1 MGKPYRLALFPTSC
15 GRRKTLYKAARPAF
29 ISRYGKRDGVVAFE
43 HAKNVA
49 EEVAR
54 YTAKS
59 KDKHWAGMCVVLAAL
74 HPFDRNTVLPK
85 AVLQHLSRE
94 DEAALRRSFLN
105 LNTLR
110 AQDEAPLESKDFRI
124 YKTLLQPYES
134 ERGFLVL
141 PPEAFVRVIDMSE
154 IQFFSGRT
162 AQQLHKMTSHGR
174 FPEAIEGMAHS
185 MVRYWR
191 PAAVQLLL
199 FSCYDKQSNII
210 ARYLHPE
217 LFKRVNTVLRSLKGE
232 IGAVKDKFSRH
243 IAELVQCAEKKGI
256 PIIKKTER
264 ETGDKVPFILRQ
276 KTAGSATLK
285 LINRNFVPV
294 DATDFDTEL
303 LMDKVNDLL
312 ASTLVSMHPFNA
324 EALYSMITNKDRS
337 ILAESEPIFYPN
349 SREENGM
356 SHPDYKGVGH
366 LTYDA
371 SHFGAENILKVELHV
386 RSFTSDHDYYHGKA
400 ARGYRDSPELA
411 DAWGDQNFKIVQAL
425 GLKR

>member
-1 MGKPYRLALFPTSC
+1 MGKPYSLDLFPTSC
-15 GRRKTLYKAARPAF
+15 RRRMTLYKAARPAF
-29 ISRYGKRDGVVAFE
+29 VQRYGRKDGVVAFE

-59 KDKHWAGMCVVLAAL
+59 KDKRWAGMCVVLATL
-74 HPFDRNTVLPK
+74 HPFDRNTVLPRG
-85 AVLQHLSRE
+85 VMQHLSG
-94 DEAALRRSFLN
+94 DDQAQLRRSFLN

-110 AQDEAPLESKDFRI
+110 AQDEAPLDSKDFRI
-124 YKTLLQPYES
+124 YKTLLQPYQS
-134 ERGFLVL
+134 EAGFVVL

-162 AQQLHKMTSHGR
+162 AQQLHKLTSHGR

-185 MVRYWR
+185 MIRYWR

-217 LFKRVNTVLRSLKGE
+217 AFKKMNGLLRSLKGE
-232 IGAVKDKFSRH
+232 LEAVKGKFSKH
-243 IAELVQCAEKKGI
+243 IAGLVRCAEGKKI
-256 PIIKKTER
+256 PIIQKTER
-264 ETGDKVPFILRQ
+264 ETGERVPYILRQ
-276 KTAGSATLK
+276 KTPGSATLK
-285 LINRNFVPV
+285 AIKKEVIPA
-294 DATDFDTEL
+294 DGSEFDTKA
-303 LMDKVNDLL
+303 LMDEVQDLL
-312 ASTLVSMHPFNA
+312 ASTLVSVHPFNA
-324 EALYSMITNKDRS
+324 EALYSMITTKDRD
-337 ILAESEPIFYPN
+337 ILRESEALFYPN
-349 SREENGM
+349 CRAPNGT
-356 SHPDYKGVGH
+356 SHPDYKGVAH

-371 SHFGAENILKVELHV
+371 SHFGAESILGVELHI
-386 RSFTSDHDYYHGKA
+386 RSFTSDHEYYHGKA
-400 ARGYRDSPELA
+400 GRGYRDSPELA